1 MLANGRGLQKVNYF
15 IGHAT
20 VNTFVLDSGANVAY
34 SAAIVGAANLS
45 AIISAAVHYYVL
57 SQNGRSS
64 RSAQVDFAPVRTFLA
79 FSSVAA
85 ICGNLIHIHGI
96 RYASV
101 PYSVFGRFIMGF
113 GAADI
118 VHKHFVAIS
127 MPPSLIVP
135 ESARLVQLK
144 VAGLITGLLLGSAT
158 ELLPFRTTVDP
169 EILLPMDP
177 SLNGVKSIQLAN
189 WLMIFLWSIQ
199 FLRVVRSG
207 RPAST
212 SNDGSF
218 HGKMN
223 DDNKEG
229 IEYYKNTEH
238 DSSDSSISDG
248 ETGPAELFRR
258 PEEAVEGD
266 SRSVDSGNDPRVH
279 VNQTK
284 STRRGDTS
292 GGKRRKTIRVGSL
305 LKRIRRLVSYNV
317 TVSITLALVV
327 YTAFAHEVLFTSCA
341 LIADQYFKW
350 RGNIAGVFLGC
361 LSVLILPIDFVCE
374 QIARRYEER
383 TTIKVSSKLKSRHL
397 CTPPPVLNDREAFH
411 ITLRDRSPR
420 DGELGFCVCP
430 HH

>member
-1 MLANGRGLQKVNYF
+1 MLIMQVNYF
-15 IGHAT
+15 IVHAT

-45 AIISAAVHYYVL
+45 ALVSAAFHYYFL

-64 RSAQVDFAPVRTFLA
+64 RSPNVDFAPVRSFLA

-96 RYASV
+96 RCSSV
-101 PYSVFGRFIMGF
+101 PYSVFGRFVMGF
-113 GAADI
+113 AAADI
-118 VHKHFVAIS
+118 LHKHFVTIC

-135 ESARLVQLK
+135 ESARLVQLR
-144 VAGLITGLLLGSAT
+144 VAGLISGLLLGSAT

-199 FLRVVRSG
+199 FLRVMCSG
-207 RPAST
+207 RPTAT
-212 SNDGSF
+212 RNDGSF
-218 HGKMN
+218 HNNTNGG
-223 DDNKEG
+223 NKEDVD
-229 IEYYKNTEH
+229 YYQIAEH
-238 DSSDSSISDG
+238 NSCDSSISDG

-258 PEEAVEGD
+258 PEEILEGD
-266 SRSVDSGNDPRVH
+266 TRSVDSGNDPMMRG
-279 VNQTK
+279 NQTK
-284 STRRGDTS
+284 PVRRADTN
-292 GGKRRKTIRVGSL
+292 GGKRRKPRKVGSL
-305 LKRIRRLVSYNV
+305 LKRMRRLVSYNV
-317 TVSITLALVV
+317 TVSITLALTV

-350 RGNIAGVFLGC
+350 RGNIAGVFLGS
-361 LSVLILPIDFVCE
+361 LSVLILPIDLVCE

-383 TTIKVSSKLKSRHL
+383 TTIKVS
-397 CTPPPVLNDREAFH
+397 
-411 ITLRDRSPR
+411 
-420 DGELGFCVCP
+420 
-430 HH
+430 